1 MTVPSACH
9 RCRTP
14 LAAGNRAW
22 RMTAEE
28 GNRGWLCLA
37 CGRAGVRAC
46 GRAFAA
52 GRPGASA
59 ELEAMRRMRAEP
71 VLAAARPTTALRVAP
86 RFLAPGGVDPAMP
99 LPPRGGGDRRA
110 TVGTAGGS
118 QFDHGL
124 GRFVTDGGRPGG
136 ASAHGADRLPR
147 GRVVLGVGDRPAG
160 RGGPCRLEVAPAAG
174 IDPAAGVPADGGQRC
189 RGTSPRH
196 RRARALACRRRRGQL
211 GQGRPR

>member
-46 GRAFAA
+46 VRRGSAGGVGGAGGDAPHAGRAGPRGGETYNCAA
-52 GRPGASA
+52 RRAPLLGAGGRGPGH
-59 ELEAMRRMRAEP
+59 
-71 VLAAARPTTALRVAP
+71 AAATP
-86 RFLAPGGVDPAMP
+86 
-99 LPPRGGGDRRA
+99 GGGDRRA

-147 GRVVLGVGDRPAG
+147 GRVVLGVGDRTAG